1 VSFPQPA
8 VVIGA
13 FLVIGIVL
21 GLVWAVASAD
31 ARGRSARLTQTLRTS
46 EARVRA
52 VVDNVVDGIV
62 TLDEQGMIER
72 SNPAAQRLFGYEAS
86 ELIGRNVDVLFRSA
100 GAEPS
105 AEGEHELE
113 GLRKD
118 GSTFAVEFSISEM
131 HVEDERLFT
140 GILRDVSARRRGER
154 RRAAQFEATRVLAE
168 GGAVEETLPRM
179 LEAVCRALGWEFG
192 DFWELDRRTAQ
203 LRCVAAWSGPR
214 LGGSFFEAT
223 RTQALAKGEGLPGR
237 VWEKGAPLWI
247 TDLPADGGFPAS
259 VRGEG
264 LRSGAAFP
272 VQLGGEVMGVVEVFS
287 LRSDACDEELLQTF
301 ATVGLQ
307 IGQFMERRRAEQ
319 ALQASEARTR
329 SVLDNMLEGLI
340 VVNEESLIEAVNPA
354 AERTFGYP
362 AREMVG
368 QSLKMLLPRARMSN
382 AESYLRDARKR
393 SMGRVT
399 TWEGRRKN
407 GDLFPFELSLY
418 EFTTASGRRFAGH
431 VRDVSERREVDRMK
445 KEFVATVSH
454 ELRTPLTSI
463 RGSLGLLSA
472 GVLGPLG
479 PDAAEAVG
487 IAERNAI
494 HLIDL
499 LNDILDLERLENG
512 RMEMEM
518 RPMPIATALA
528 RAHDAVRGMAEA
540 QGVAVALEVTDA
552 QVVGDENRIVQ
563 VLVNLLSNAVKFS
576 PRGAA
581 ITVCA
586 QEAAGFVEVAVRDRG
601 RGIPRSYQR
610 SIFERFQQV
619 EASDSRKNGGTG
631 LGLAI
636 CKTIVEQHGG
646 TIGVESEVGRGS
658 TFWFRV
664 PAAPIAS
671 AVPCPVPPPR
681 VEPLHPL
688 KATREEQATTWR
700 T

>member
-1 VSFPQPA
+1 MSSLHPA
-8 VVIGA
+8 VLIGA
-13 FLVIGIVL
+13 FLAIGIAL
-21 GLVWAVASAD
+21 GLVWLMASAD
-31 ARGRSARLTQTLRTS
+31 ARGRSARMTQTLRAS

-62 TLDEQGMIER
+62 TLDEQGMIEG
-72 SNPAAQRLFGYEAS
+72 SNPATQRLFGYEAS
-86 ELIGRNVDVLFRSA
+86 ELIGRNIAVLFRSA
-100 GAEPS
+100 GAEPP
-105 AEGEHELE
+105 AQGEDELE

-140 GILRDVSARRRGER
+140 GILRDVSERRRGER

-168 GGAVEETLPRM
+168 GRAVEETLPRV

-192 DFWELDRRTAQ
+192 AFWELDRPDAQ
-203 LRCVAAWSGPR
+203 LRSVATWSGPS
-214 LGGSFFEAT
+214 LSGAFDEAT
-223 RTQALAKGEGLPGR
+223 RTLALAKGEGLPGH

-247 TDLPADGGFPAS
+247 TDLPANGATAAPRSAAALA
-259 VRGEG
+259 EG

-272 VQLGGEVMGVVEVFS
+272 VLLGGELTGVVELFN
-287 LRSDACDEELLQTF
+287 LRSDARDEELLQTF
-301 ATVGLQ
+301 ATVGIQ
-307 IGQFMERRRAEQ
+307 IGQFMERRHAEE

-368 QSLKMLLPRARMSN
+368 QSLKMLLPRARMAD

-393 SMGRVT
+393 AMGRVT

-418 EFTTASGRRFAGH
+418 EFTTTAGRRFAGH

-463 RGSLGLLSA
+463 RGSLSLLAA
-472 GVLGPLG
+472 GVLGPLE

-487 IAERNAI
+487 IAERNAV

-499 LNDILDLERLENG
+499 INDILDLERLENG

-518 RPMPIATALA
+518 RPMPIGAALT

-540 QGVAVALEVTDA
+540 QGVAVALEVTDV

-563 VLVNLLSNAVKFS
+563 VVVNLLSNAVKFS

-586 QEAAGFVEVAVRDRG
+586 QEAAGFVEVSVRDRG

-658 TFWFRV
+658 TFWFRI
-664 PAAPIAS
+664 PAAPIVS
-671 AVPCPVPPPR
+671 VVPSPVPD
-681 VEPLHPL
+681 
-688 KATREEQATTWR
+688 QAGSALTA
-700 T
+700 

>member
-1 VSFPQPA
+1 
-8 VVIGA
+8 
-13 FLVIGIVL
+13 
-21 GLVWAVASAD
+21 
-31 ARGRSARLTQTLRTS
+31 
-46 EARVRA
+46 
-52 VVDNVVDGIV
+52 
-62 TLDEQGMIER
+62 
-72 SNPAAQRLFGYEAS
+72 
-86 ELIGRNVDVLFRSA
+86 
-100 GAEPS
+100 
-105 AEGEHELE
+105 
-113 GLRKD
+113 
-118 GSTFAVEFSISEM
+118 
-131 HVEDERLFT
+131 
-140 GILRDVSARRRGER
+140 
-154 RRAAQFEATRVLAE
+154 
-168 GGAVEETLPRM
+168 
-179 LEAVCRALGWEFG
+179 
-192 DFWELDRRTAQ
+192 
-203 LRCVAAWSGPR
+203 
-214 LGGSFFEAT
+214 
-223 RTQALAKGEGLPGR
+223 
-237 VWEKGAPLWI
+237 
-247 TDLPADGGFPAS
+247 
-259 VRGEG
+259 
-264 LRSGAAFP
+264 
-272 VQLGGEVMGVVEVFS
+272 
-287 LRSDACDEELLQTF
+287 
-301 ATVGLQ
+301 
-307 IGQFMERRRAEQ
+307 
-319 ALQASEARTR
+319 
-329 SVLDNMLEGLI
+329 
-340 VVNEESLIEAVNPA
+340 
-354 AERTFGYP
+354 
-362 AREMVG
+362 
-368 QSLKMLLPRARMSN
+368 
-382 AESYLRDARKR
+382 
-393 SMGRVT
+393 MGRVT

-407 GDLFPFELSLY
+407 GDLCPFELSLD
-418 EFTTASGRRFAGH
+418 EFTTASGSGFAGH

-563 VLVNLLSNAVKFS
+563 VLVNLPSNAVKFS

-586 QEAAGFVEVAVRDRG
+586 QEAAGFVEVAVRDPG

-664 PAAPIAS
+664 PAAPMVS
-671 AVPCPVPPPR
+671 ALPGP
-681 VEPLHPL
+681 
-688 KATREEQATTWR
+688 ATDRAGSALTA
-700 T
+700 